1 MGAAE
6 AVERG
11 REAFERAAWGEAY
24 AHLSAA
30 ARADAVAPEDLQRLA
45 VAAALTGRD
54 AESAQAW
61 EHAHHAL
68 VRAGDVP
75 AAVRCAFW
83 LALGLLQ
90 RGETAR
96 GGGWLAR
103 AQRQLD
109 ACGQTCVE
117 QGYLLFPQG
126 FQQFMAGDPA
136 AAHTTFG
143 QAAVIAERFGDADL
157 ATLARHGQG
166 RALLHLG
173 ETAQGAALLDEAMV
187 AVIAE
192 ETSPVVSG
200 TVYCSVIE
208 ACQEV
213 FDVKRAHEW
222 TAALSEWCAGQPD
235 LVPFRGQCL
244 VHRSQVCLLHGQWL
258 QALDEVRAA
267 CARLA
272 DPPGQTALGMAR
284 YQQAD
289 LYRLRGEFDAA
300 EAAYRTA
307 SEHGHVPQPGLAL
320 LRLAQGRLDAAVAA
334 IRHAVD
340 GAGEDHLARTRLL
353 AACVEIMLA
362 AGDVTAAREAA
373 DELARIAEDLD
384 APLLEATAAQA
395 VGAVR
400 LAEGDAAAALPALRR
415 ASTRWWELEAPYE
428 TARVRLLIGRACEQL
443 DDTGSAELEW
453 DSARKVLEQLG
464 AAPDLARLDELSRPA
479 MRAAPPGGL
488 SAREVEVLTLVAAGK
503 TNQQIATEL
512 VLSEHTVRRH
522 VQNIFTK
529 LDLSSRAAATAYAY
543 EHDLVSR

>member
-1 MGAAE
+1 MGTAE

-11 REAFERAAWGEAY
+11 REAFERAAWADAY

-30 ARADAVAPEDLQRLA
+30 AREDAVKPEDLQRLA
-45 VAAALTGRD
+45 VAAALIGRD

-61 EHAHHAL
+61 ERAHHAL
-68 VRAGDVP
+68 LRAGDVP

-90 RGETAR
+90 RGEMAR

-109 ACGQTCVE
+109 TCGQTCVE
-117 QGYLLFPQG
+117 RGYLLFPQG
-126 FQQFMAGDPA
+126 FQQIMTGDPA
-136 AAHTTFG
+136 AAYETFG
-143 QAAVIAERFGDADL
+143 KAAEIAEHFGDTDL

-166 RALLHLG
+166 RALLRMG
-173 ETAQGAALLDEAMV
+173 ETEQGAALLDEAMV
-187 AVIAE
+187 AVTAE
-192 ETSPVVSG
+192 ETSPVVAG

-213 FDVKRAHEW
+213 FDVKRAQEW
-222 TAALSEWCAGQPD
+222 TAALSEWCASQPD

-244 VHRSQVCLLHGQWL
+244 VHRSQVCQLHGEWL
-258 QALDEVRAA
+258 QALDEARAA

-272 DPPGQTALGMAR
+272 DPPGQAALGLAR
-284 YQQAD
+284 YQQAE
-289 LYRLRGEFDAA
+289 LHRLRGELDAA
-300 EAAYRTA
+300 EVAYRTA

-340 GAGEDHLARTRLL
+340 ETGQVRLARSRLL
-353 AACVEIMLA
+353 AAYVEIMLA

-373 DELARIAEDLD
+373 DELARVGEDLD
-384 APLLEATAAQA
+384 VPLLEGTAAQA
-395 VGAVR
+395 TGATL
-400 LAEGDAAAALPALRR
+400 LAEGDAAAALAALRR
-415 ASTRWWELEAPYE
+415 AWTRWWELEAPYE
-428 TARVRLLIGRACEQL
+428 TARVRVLIGLACEQL
-443 DDTGSAELEW
+443 DDAGSAELEW
-453 DSARKVLEQLG
+453 DSARKAFAKLG

-479 MRAAPPGGL
+479 ARATPAGGL
-488 SAREVEVLTLVAAGK
+488 SAREVEVLALVAAGK
-503 TNQQIATEL
+503 TNQQIAAEL

-522 VQNIFTK
+522 LQNIFTK
-529 LDLSSRAAATAYAY
+529 LDLSNRAAATAYAY
-543 EHDLVSR
+543 EHHLV